1 MARKSPWQQFSDN
14 FSSVYGTFQELGR
27 GLETGRI
34 MREKP
39 EEEMVQEGP
48 RNSYERATGQWTYG
62 GKTYDKEITADELR
76 GLQYNRLG
84 DVMAKYGDPTG
95 AMDMRTK
102 AADIETSRAGLA
114 ATNLSNELAQ
124 KTLDFNVAQAKLKT
138 EGMEITNDMNEQ
150 MLLKAVESWPIE
162 KANMW
167 LQNIGYKIDNSR
179 NLIKLEVEKETK
191 EATIKIANLEVE
203 QAEVNIMNT
212 KLQNEGYKIN
222 NKGALVQLGV
232 DKATAKNKI
241 KKSQLDINEQQQD
254 IINKILAGNG
264 LVLDNRGKLVSV
276 ETAEKTQYS
285 DIAAQNAV
293 NRATLSEAELEENSN
308 QTLLT
313 YSKMLKEGKFKSGG
327 GVAWLKENWTGDQA
341 TLDLIHRMNDYEVDG
356 IMREGALMIK
366 KVEAAMTG
374 KLPSESIP
382 ILEKLLDEQDGI
394 PGNLTIHTGEGG
406 SIWINETAEDGTITS
421 DIKGKNWVEFQ
432 ESVLGTLT
440 PMKSVELAQAQ
451 ANLEKTRAETQKL
464 RNVGLDPD
472 QVSRDWNAQR
482 LQIIKTAQESNQPIP
497 SEIDMDRLRTEWING
512 MITRA
517 GGGLQTTPN
526 TSSNDNGDWASRKL

>member
-1 MARKSPWQQFSDN
+1 MARKSPWQQFADN
-14 FSSVYGTFQELGR
+14 FESVYGTFTKLGK
-27 GLETGRI
+27 GIETARI
-34 MREKP
+34 MG
-39 EEEMVQEGP
+39 EEPVVVTQGGIKQP
-48 RNSYERATGQWTYG
+48 HQDYQATYG
-62 GKTYDKEITADELR
+62 GKTYDEEITPDMLR

-102 AADIETSRAGLA
+102 AAGIKTSA
-114 ATNLSNELAQ
+114 AQLKATQLGNELKEKQ
-124 KTLDFNVAQAKLKT
+124 MDLLIEQLTLQNKQAGVNLEISDQQLLQMI
-138 EGMEITNDMNEQ
+138 EG
-150 MLLKAVESWPIE
+150 WPID
-162 KANMW
+162 KANK
-167 LQNIGYKIDNSR
+167 LLVNFGKKIDNSR
-179 NLIKLEVEKETK
+179 NLIKLDIEKQTK

-285 DIAAQNAV
+285 DIAATNAQ
-293 NRATLSEAELEENSN
+293 NRANLSTAELEENSN

-327 GVAWLKENWTGDQA
+327 GVAWLKEHWTGDQA
-341 TLDLIHRMNDYEVDG
+341 TLDVIHRMNDHEVDG

-374 KLPSESIP
+374 KMPEDSIP
-382 ILEKLLDEQDGI
+382 ILQKLLDEQDGI
-394 PGNLTIHTGEGG
+394 PGNLEIKTGEGG
-406 SIWINETAEDGTITS
+406 AIWIVETDADGNIKPNN
-421 DIKGKNWVEFQ
+421 IKGKNWVEFQ
-432 ESVLGTLT
+432 ENVLGTLT
-440 PMKSVELAQAQ
+440 PLKSIEIAQSQ
-451 ANLEKTRAETQKL
+451 ANLAKTRAETEKL
-464 RNVGLDPD
+464 TNVGLDPD

-482 LQIIKTAQESNQPIP
+482 LQIIKSAQEANQPIP
-497 SEIDMDRLRTEWING
+497 SEADMDRLRTEWING
-512 MITRA
+512 MITKA
-517 GGGLQTTPN
+517 GGGLQTKPN
-526 TSSNDNGDWASRKL
+526 TNTSGYTFERID